1 MRLLIIP
8 ILLFTAI
15 VTNFAQTTSENR
27 QIDSEKTT
35 EATTSDGKRVLLK
48 ANGTWSYLPTKEPQ
62 KAIFTVMSPEKV
74 SMFFS
79 EYIGQK
85 IKFESIRLIDS
96 KVIKVLGSQTLPG
109 YDPTSFTIAIVSKTG
124 TIFTNTFLSTE
135 NLTFVM
141 DKNLARQT
149 LDHQEEMLTNQII
162 SANTISN
169 SGIPANL
176 YVEINEIGRHKV
188 ANIKCVEYPTR
199 YAGTTKKIGDYC
211 P

>member
-62 KAIFTVMSPEKV
+62 KATFTVVSPEKV

-79 EYIGQK
+79 DYIGQK
-85 IKFESIRLIDS
+85 IKFESIRIIRS
-96 KVIKVLGSQTLPG
+96 QTIQVLGSQNIQG
-109 YDPTSFTIAIVSKTG
+109 YEPTSFIVSIMSGTG
-124 TIFTNTFLSTE
+124 KIFTNTFLSASE
-135 NLTFVM
+135 LTFVM
-141 DKNLARQT
+141 DKNLARQA
-149 LDHQEEMLTNQII
+149 LEHQEEMLTNRII
-162 SANTISN
+162 SAGSIANN
-169 SGIPANL
+169 GIPANL
-176 YVEINEIGRHKV
+176 YAEINEIGRYKV
-188 ANIKCVEYPTR
+188 ANIKCFEYPTG
-199 YAGTTKKIGDYC
+199 YPGTTKKIGDC